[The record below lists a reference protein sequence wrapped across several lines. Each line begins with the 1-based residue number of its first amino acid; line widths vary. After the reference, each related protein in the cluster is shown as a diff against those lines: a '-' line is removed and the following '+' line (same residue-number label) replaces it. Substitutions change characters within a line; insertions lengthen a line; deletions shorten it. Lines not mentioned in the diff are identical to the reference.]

1 MPDEEL
7 PALPHD
13 IGAPEDYLPSTPL
26 WFWVAIALVSLTII
40 VIIASLIRRL
50 CTKKA
55 QPVAFGPDQ
64 YIVAQ
69 KGLGKLKDQVT
80 SLPIGR
86 FASAVSLIMRE
97 YLSHVLRDPALFET
111 DEEMAVR
118 LESLNRV
125 PASARSFLLDLSSAK
140 YARSQVDDQ
149 SALQFLEEA
158 FAVLNEIRQSQS
170 AENPL

>member
-13 IGAPEDYLPSTPL
+13 IGAPEDYLPGTPL
-26 WFWVAIALVSLTII
+26 WVWVAIAVVSLAIIAII
-40 VIIASLIRRL
+40 VCLIRRL

-64 YIVAQ
+64 YILAQ
-69 KGLGKLKDQVT
+69 QCLGKLKDQVT

-97 YLSHVLRDPALFET
+97 CLSHVLHDPALYET

-125 PASARSFLLDLSSAK
+125 PSSVRSFLLDLSSAK

-149 SALQFLEEA
+149 RALQFLEQA
-158 FAVLNEIRQSQS
+158 STVLNEIRQSQS
-170 AENPL
+170 SETPA

>member
-1 MPDEEL
+1 
-7 PALPHD
+7 
-13 IGAPEDYLPSTPL
+13 
-26 WFWVAIALVSLTII
+26 
-40 VIIASLIRRL
+40 
-50 CTKKA
+50 
-55 QPVAFGPDQ
+55 
-64 YIVAQ
+64 
-69 KGLGKLKDQVT
+69 
-80 SLPIGR
+80 
-86 FASAVSLIMRE
+86 MRE

-158 FAVLNEIRQSQS
+158 VTVLNEIRQSQS
-170 AENPL
+170 SENPS